1 MSRKKWSNC
10 WWICEL
16 RSSTVVTVGRQ
27 SVEGLVSTEGWIQNW
42 PGSVNVLHLPRLPLK
57 NWWCAMEFLHFKLES
72 RHHIT
77 LGILMFCIPTI
88 TFLDLRM
95 TSMSRHGFWSVA
107 PDRFALPH
115 CGMSP
120 GSRTHQD
127 GWSHLDWKGAQ
138 TVMPTVIFLAKQ
150 LGGLETIPLWSIL
163 ILGGWDRKLC
173 ASAWKIS
180 HPTWCYVWLVWL
192 KRVVFST
199 GWTNCSN
206 PRVITKLRNISRLS
220 D

>member
-16 RSSTVVTVGRQ
+16 RSSIVVTVGRQ

-163 ILGGWDRKLC
+163 ILGDGIENCVLQLEKSPIQHGAMFGWFGWNVWFFRL
-173 ASAWKIS
+173 AEQIVQILAWSRSFETSA
-180 HPTWCYVWLVWL
+180 
-192 KRVVFST
+192 
-199 GWTNCSN
+199 
-206 PRVITKLRNISRLS
+206 

>member
-1 MSRKKWSNC
+1 MSQNVQKKMIQWSNC
-10 WWICEL
+10 CRISEL
-16 RSSTVVTVGRQ
+16 RSSIVVTVGRQ
-27 SVEGLVSTEGWIQNW
+27 SVEGLVSVEGWIQNW

-77 LGILMFCIPTI
+77 LGILISCIPTGSHCLI
-88 TFLDLRM
+88 VGCHQGHERTKMDEAILTGKEPRQWCLLWFFWRNRWVGWKPSHCDL
-95 TSMSRHGFWSVA
+95 W
-107 PDRFALPH
+107 
-115 CGMSP
+115 
-120 GSRTHQD
+120 
-127 GWSHLDWKGAQ
+127 
-138 TVMPTVIFLAKQ
+138 
-150 LGGLETIPLWSIL
+150 

-180 HPTWCYVWLVWL
+180 HPTWCFVWVVWL